1 MYLVIKYHNIYI
13 HIKSI
18 MKRVCIYIHTL
29 YSAYLDRILISHHG
43 IEYHKLLFR
52 TGTCP
57 PAS

>member
-1 MYLVIKYHNIYI
+1 
-13 HIKSI
+13 

-57 PAS
+57 PRIIDLL